1 MKERQGRGIADGK
14 TTLMSLILP
23 HFQMCLGR
31 VPIPVTSN
39 FSSRERLTLYSHPLT
54 SHPDLKDMCK
64 KSDPSPSPPFHLF
77 STPQS
82 QNIENHSFLG
92 GKKNTPE
99 GNPCRRM
106 LRSIAF
112 CGLKGIPSSPL
123 RDSLY
128 IAPMF

>member
-14 TTLMSLILP
+14 STPMSLILP

-31 VPIPVTSN
+31 EPIPVTSN

-64 KSDPSPSPPFHLF
+64 KSDPSRSPPFRLF

-82 QNIENHSFLG
+82 QNIENRSFLEKE
-92 GKKNTPE
+92 KKNE
-99 GNPCRRM
+99 ENPRKRM

-112 CGLKGIPSSPL
+112 CGLKGIPSSL
-123 RDSLY
+123 FEIHYISLQC
-128 IAPMF
+128 F